1 VYRSETV
8 AGTDRAAQRKAEKAL
23 TRLLAEVDAQR
34 APTSTVTPA
43 FVLGE
48 WLRSVELEDTTRRT
62 YVGYVD
68 RTIVPAI
75 GSVAAE
81 KVSALTLERL

>member
-1 VYRSETV
+1 
-8 AGTDRAAQRKAEKAL
+8 L

-34 APTSTVTPA
+34 APTSTVTLA
-43 FVLGE
+43 FVPGK
-48 WLRSVELEDTTRRT
+48 WLHSVELEDTTRRT
-62 YVGYVD
+62 SVGYVD

-81 KVSALTLERL
+81 KVSALTLLSWRCGASEPPPAP